1 MNWTV
6 IWLDGPLNQLAR
18 FVAAV
23 WGTPAGEAI
32 TQAMARV
39 DLQLERDAANA
50 GESRAG
56 HGRVHIESP
65 LTVEFEVHDESRTAV
80 VTRALYTPPRCASG
94 SATAS

>member
-23 WGTPAGEAI
+23 WGTPASAAI

-39 DLQLERDAANA
+39 DLALESDAANA
-50 GESRAG
+50 GESRSG
-56 HGRVHIESP
+56 HGRIVVETP
-65 LTVEFEVHDESRTAV
+65 LTIEFEVHDESRTAV
-80 VTRALYTPPRCASG
+80 ITRARYPPARDDR
-94 SATAS
+94 